1 MFSCYASEKK
11 PKTPIVHDLEDNKNK
26 SNINNEDLSNI
37 HMDNLKKMDENAL
50 HKLKTK
56 IDYEYRTALY
66 ENQINNDKI
75 ILYKKLIEQYKK
87 TVGEDDEDNTDNI
100 NNFIE
105 ERNSI
110 LEKEILEMKNKN
122 NDLHKEY
129 LSLFDSLSLLTD
141 PFSKVSRLTEKIY
154 ILENKIKEQENKL
167 QYLEERTKYYSNY
180 KNVDDNLTK
189 DIFLELFE
197 NKNEDDN
204 LNLIEEKSSE
214 SSSSSSSSEETDK
227 SKEPINTISNN
238 VGDIKISSKFTTH
251 NTIPKEAVED
261 YKRMLGLIY
270 KKIVDE
276 DDEDNIDNINNFIE
290 ARNSI
295 LEKEILEMKNK
306 NNDLHKEYLSLFDS
320 LSLLTDPYSKVSRL
334 TEKIYILENKLKEQE
349 YKLQY
354 LEERT
359 KYYLNYKNVDDNLT
373 KDIFLELFENK
384 NEDDNLNLI
393 EEKSSESSSSS
404 SSSEETKKSK
414 EPINTISNNVGDIKE
429 SNKFTTHNTIPKE
442 AVEDYK
448 RMLGLIYKKNYEQ
461 ITKEYQ
467 KVISAAQ
474 NELLIKNNNLKKL
487 NLIKNEIEMKKDPS
501 KKLKIINDEEKI
513 INEKRNKEK
522 EKKLEFKKN
531 KKNYLDK
538 SEELEELKKKL
549 ENLNDELKKE
559 EEEYN
564 NIEKT
569 FKENNE
575 TLNDKIK
582 EGNQIEVEL
591 EDIKKQRDLL
601 LEELF
606 GKKYN
611 NYNGILEKKND
622 NEENN

>member
-1 MFSCYASEKK
+1 MFSCYSSEKK
-11 PKTPIVHDLEDNKNK
+11 STKTPIVHDLEDTKNK
-26 SNINNEDLSNI
+26 SDISTEDLSNI
-37 HMDNLKKMDENAL
+37 HMDSLKKMDENSL
-50 HKLKTK
+50 NKLKTK
-56 IDYEYRTALY
+56 INCEYRTVLY

-87 TVGEDDEDNTDNI
+87 IVNEDDENNIDNI
-100 NNFIE
+100 NSYIE
-105 ERNSI
+105 ARNSI
-110 LEKEILEMKNKN
+110 LEKEILEMKNRN

-141 PFSKVSRLTEKIY
+141 PYSKVSRLTEKIY
-154 ILENKIKEQENKL
+154 ILENKIKEQEYKM
-167 QYLEERTKYYSNY
+167 QYLDERTKYYSNY

-214 SSSSSSSSEETDK
+214 SSSSSSSS
-227 SKEPINTISNN
+227 
-238 VGDIKISSKFTTH
+238 
-251 NTIPKEAVED
+251 
-261 YKRMLGLIY
+261 
-270 KKIVDE
+270 DE
-276 DDEDNIDNINNFIE
+276 
-290 ARNSI
+290 
-295 LEKEILEMKNK
+295 
-306 NNDLHKEYLSLFDS
+306 
-320 LSLLTDPYSKVSRL
+320 
-334 TEKIYILENKLKEQE
+334 
-349 YKLQY
+349 
-354 LEERT
+354 
-359 KYYLNYKNVDDNLT
+359 
-373 KDIFLELFENK
+373 
-384 NEDDNLNLI
+384 
-393 EEKSSESSSSS
+393 SE
-404 SSSEETKKSK
+404 KSK

-429 SNKFTTHNTIPKE
+429 SNKLTTHNTIPKE

-474 NELLIKNNNLKKL
+474 SELLIKNNNLKKL
-487 NLIKNEIEMKKDPS
+487 NLIKNEIENLKDPS
-501 KKLKIINDEEKI
+501 KKMKIINEEEKI
-513 INEKRNKEK
+513 NNEKRNKEK
-522 EKKLEFKKN
+522 EKKLEFKRN

-538 SEELEELKKKL
+538 SEEYEELKKKL
-549 ENLNDELKKE
+549 ESLNEELKKE

-564 NIEKT
+564 NIEKA
-569 FKENNE
+569 FKENND

-622 NEENN
+622 NEGNN

>member
-11 PKTPIVHDLEDNKNK
+11 QKTPIVHDLEDNKNK
-26 SNINNEDLSNI
+26 SNFNNEDLSNI

-214 SSSSSSSSEETDK
+214 SSSSSSSSEETEK

-270 KKIVDE
+270 KK
-276 DDEDNIDNINNFIE
+276 
-290 ARNSI
+290 
-295 LEKEILEMKNK
+295 
-306 NNDLHKEYLSLFDS
+306 
-320 LSLLTDPYSKVSRL
+320 
-334 TEKIYILENKLKEQE
+334 
-349 YKLQY
+349 
-354 LEERT
+354 
-359 KYYLNYKNVDDNLT
+359 
-373 KDIFLELFENK
+373 
-384 NEDDNLNLI
+384 
-393 EEKSSESSSSS
+393 
-404 SSSEETKKSK
+404 
-414 EPINTISNNVGDIKE
+414 
-429 SNKFTTHNTIPKE
+429 
-442 AVEDYK
+442 
-448 RMLGLIYKKNYEQ
+448 NYEQ

-474 NELLIKNNNLKKL
+474 SELLIKNNNLKKL

-501 KKLKIINDEEKI
+501 KKLKIINDEEK
-513 INEKRNKEK
+513 
-522 EKKLEFKKN
+522 
-531 KKNYLDK
+531 
-538 SEELEELKKKL
+538 
-549 ENLNDELKKE
+549 
-559 EEEYN
+559 
-564 NIEKT
+564 
-569 FKENNE
+569 
-575 TLNDKIK
+575 
-582 EGNQIEVEL
+582 
-591 EDIKKQRDLL
+591 
-601 LEELF
+601 
-606 GKKYN
+606 
-611 NYNGILEKKND
+611 
-622 NEENN
+622 

>member
-1 MFSCYASEKK
+1 
-11 PKTPIVHDLEDNKNK
+11 
-26 SNINNEDLSNI
+26 
-37 HMDNLKKMDENAL
+37 MDNLKKMDENAL

-87 TVGEDDEDNTDNI
+87 TVDEDDEDNTDNI

-238 VGDIKISSKFTTH
+238 VGDIKISS
-251 NTIPKEAVED
+251 
-261 YKRMLGLIY
+261 
-270 KKIVDE
+270 
-276 DDEDNIDNINNFIE
+276 
-290 ARNSI
+290 
-295 LEKEILEMKNK
+295 
-306 NNDLHKEYLSLFDS
+306 
-320 LSLLTDPYSKVSRL
+320 
-334 TEKIYILENKLKEQE
+334 
-349 YKLQY
+349 
-354 LEERT
+354 
-359 KYYLNYKNVDDNLT
+359 
-373 KDIFLELFENK
+373 
-384 NEDDNLNLI
+384 
-393 EEKSSESSSSS
+393 
-404 SSSEETKKSK
+404 
-414 EPINTISNNVGDIKE
+414 
-429 SNKFTTHNTIPKE
+429 KFTTHNTIPKE

>member
-11 PKTPIVHDLEDNKNK
+11 EKKSKTPVVHDLEDNKNK
-26 SNINNEDLSNI
+26 YDISNEDISDI
-37 HMDNLKKMDENAL
+37 HMDNLKKMDENSL
-50 HKLKTK
+50 QKLKTK
-56 IDYEYRTALY
+56 INCEYRTVLY

-105 ERNSI
+105 
-110 LEKEILEMKNKN
+110 
-122 NDLHKEY
+122 
-129 LSLFDSLSLLTD
+129 
-141 PFSKVSRLTEKIY
+141 
-154 ILENKIKEQENKL
+154 
-167 QYLEERTKYYSNY
+167 
-180 KNVDDNLTK
+180 
-189 DIFLELFE
+189 
-197 NKNEDDN
+197 
-204 LNLIEEKSSE
+204 
-214 SSSSSSSSEETDK
+214 
-227 SKEPINTISNN
+227 
-238 VGDIKISSKFTTH
+238 
-251 NTIPKEAVED
+251 
-261 YKRMLGLIY
+261 
-270 KKIVDE
+270 
-276 DDEDNIDNINNFIE
+276 

-306 NNDLHKEYLSLFDS
+306 NSDLHKEYLSLFDS

-404 SSSEETKKSK
+404 SSSEETEKSK
-414 EPINTISNNVGDIKE
+414 EPINTISNNVGDIRE
-429 SNKFTTHNTIPKE
+429 SNKLTTHNTIPKE
-442 AVEDYK
+442 AAEDYK

-474 NELLIKNNNLKKL
+474 SELLIKNNNLKKL
-487 NLIKNEIEMKKDPS
+487 NLIKNEIEMQKDTS
-501 KKLKIINDEEKI
+501 KKLKIINEKEKI
-513 INEKRNKEK
+513 NNEKRNKKK

-531 KKNYLDK
+531 KKNYLEK
-538 SEELEELKKKL
+538 SEELEDLKKKL
-549 ENLNDELKKE
+549 ESLNDELKKE

-622 NEENN
+622 NEGNS